1 MAYIFINHIIKIIST
16 FALGLTQY
24 LKDDSIYFWSALIAR
39 LVQGVGNA
47 MVQTATYAIVS
58 HVFSEARE
66 KYLGYAEAVTSV
78 GLMLGPVIGGP
89 LYNLCG
95 YFWSFAIFAGFL
107 IVSLAVSI
115 LITPSSLN
123 RKIEQSPLT

>member
-1 MAYIFINHIIKIIST
+1 M
-16 FALGLTQY
+16 TQY

>member
-1 MAYIFINHIIKIIST
+1 MIKILST

-24 LKDDSIYFWSALIAR
+24 LPGDTLYFWSALIAR
-39 LVQGVGNA
+39 LVQGIGNA
-47 MVQTATYAIVS
+47 MVQTATYAIIS

-66 KYLGYAEAVTSV
+66 KYLGYAEAVTSI

-107 IVSLAVSI
+107 IISLAVSL

-123 RKIEQSPLT
+123 RKID